1 MSQQDRLND
10 ELLVLRCQEGDAEA
24 FELLVGRWQ
33 RRLWR
38 HAWRLT
44 GDESAAW
51 DAVQETWVGIS
62 RGIVRLADAA
72 AFPAWAYR
80 IVTNKCRDSIR
91 REKRRRAAAETYSER
106 TQREGRAAATAE
118 EQHSNLKEA
127 LDQLSGPDRAV
138 LSLRYEEDFDTAEIA
153 SILGVPE
160 GTVKSRL
167 FYARGRLRKYLEK
180 NDERARKR
188 TEKGLG

>member
-44 GDESAAW
+44 GDENAAW
-51 DAVQETWVGIS
+51 DALQESWIGIC
-62 RGIVRLADAA
+62 RGIGRLADAA
-72 AFPAWAYR
+72 AFPAWAYQ
-80 IVTNKCRDSIR
+80 IVSNKCRDSARRQRRR
-91 REKRRRAAAETYSER
+91 REATETYSQWMR
-106 TQREGRAAATAE
+106 REEQEAAIAE
-118 EQHSNLKEA
+118 EQHSSLKEA
-127 LDQLSGPDRAV
+127 MEQLSGPDRAV

-153 SILGVPE
+153 CILDVPE

-180 NDERARKR
+180 NDE
-188 TEKGLG
+188 

>member
-24 FELLVGRWQ
+24 FELLVGQWQ

-44 GDESAAW
+44 GDESVAW
-51 DAVQETWVGIS
+51 DAVQETWIGIS
-62 RGIVRLADAA
+62 RGIARLADAA
-72 AFPAWAYR
+72 AFPAWAYQ
-80 IVTNKCRDSIR
+80 IVSNKCHDSVRRDRRR
-91 REKRRRAAAETYSER
+91 REAAETYFER
-106 TQREGRAAATAE
+106 MKRQEQEAAIAE
-118 EQHSNLKEA
+118 EEHRNLKDA
-127 LDQLSGPDRAV
+127 LDRLSGPDRAV
-138 LSLRYEEDFDTAEIA
+138 LSLRYEENFDTAEIA
-153 SILGVPE
+153 CILGIPE

-180 NDERARKR
+180 YDE
-188 TEKGLG
+188 

>member
-51 DAVQETWVGIS
+51 DAVQETWIGIS
-62 RGIVRLADAA
+62 RGMARLTDAG
-72 AFPAWAYR
+72 AFPAWAYQ
-80 IVTNKCRDSIR
+80 IVSNKCRDSVR
-91 REKRRRAAAETYSER
+91 GDRRRR
-106 TQREGRAAATAE
+106 DATEAYFKWMQEEEQDATIAE
-118 EQHSNLKEA
+118 EQHSNLQEA
-127 LDQLSGPDRAV
+127 LEQLSGPDRAV
-138 LSLRYEEDFDTAEIA
+138 LSLRYEENFDTAEIA

-167 FYARGRLRKYLEK
+167 FHARKRLRKYLE
-180 NDERARKR
+180 NDDE
-188 TEKGLG
+188 

>member
-1 MSQQDRLND
+1 MSQHDRLND

-51 DAVQETWVGIS
+51 DALQEAWIGIS
-62 RGIVRLADAA
+62 RGIGRLADAA
-72 AFPAWAYR
+72 AFPAWAYQ
-80 IVTNKCRDSIR
+80 IVSNKCRDSVR
-91 REKRRRAAAETYSER
+91 RERRRREATEMYSER
-106 TQREGRAAATAE
+106 MQREEQEAAVAE
-118 EQHSNLKEA
+118 QQHNNLKEA
-127 LDQLSGPDRAV
+127 LEQLSGPDRAV
-138 LSLRYEEDFDTAEIA
+138 LSLRYEEQFDTAEIA
-153 SILGVPE
+153 CILGIPE

-167 FYARGRLRKYLEK
+167 FYARQRLRKYLEK
-180 NDERARKR
+180 NDE
-188 TEKGLG
+188 